1 MYMTLREY
9 KVSPQQA
16 EEVIRRVDTNW
27 IEQLRQ
33 VKGFVSYHVVR
44 PADDRL
50 VAIAGFLDQASA
62 QRGAEAS
69 AEWVG
74 QRLLMDLEVEF
85 LGMREGP
92 VVVHEGS

>member
-1 MYMTLREY
+1 MYMTIREY

-27 IEQLRQ
+27 LEELRK
-33 VKGFVSYHVVR
+33 VKGFVSYHVMR
-44 PADDRL
+44 PEPDHL
-50 VAIAGFLDQASA
+50 IAIAGFLDQVAA
-62 QRGAEAS
+62 KRGAEAS

-74 QRLLMDLEVEF
+74 QRLLMDLDVEF

-92 VVVHEGS
+92 VLVHEGP

>member
-1 MYMTLREY
+1 MYMTIREY

-16 EEVIRRVDTNW
+16 DEVIRRVDTNW
-27 IEQLRQ
+27 VEELRK

-44 PADDRL
+44 PGDDRL

-62 QRGAEAS
+62 GMGAEAS

-74 QRLLMDLEVEF
+74 QRLLLDLDVEF

-92 VVVHEGS
+92 VVVHEGP

>member
-1 MYMTLREY
+1 MYMTIREY

-16 EEVIRRVDTNW
+16 DEVIRRVDTNW
-27 IEQLRQ
+27 LEELRK

-44 PADDRL
+44 TGEDQL
-50 VAIAGFLDQASA
+50 VATAAFLDEASA
-62 QRGAEAS
+62 KRGAEAS

-74 QRLLMDLEVEF
+74 QRLLMDLDVEF

-92 VVVHEGS
+92 VVVHEGP